1 MNIND
6 RIEYL
11 RKKGSEKRASFRWY
25 KRWWAISLFLVIGSF
40 LVYVFSFIFLFFHFK
55 ANPSEAELA
64 KQLNNTE
71 NIINTTSTEN
81 EAVKKILES
90 QGNYYLGSDNP
101 QYTLVV
107 FSDFAC
113 SYCKKT
119 SEVIALLT
127 VKYGD
132 KIKIIVRDYP
142 IISEDSAD
150 LAMGAWCAGEQGK
163 YWPMY
168 YKLFELQGTFSVSNL
183 SLVAKEAGV
192 TDINKF
198 SDCLYNQKYLNNI
211 KKDFSDG
218 QYLEITGTPNWYIN
232 GIKISSGYIS
242 FDNWATL
249 LDKIL
254 K

>member
-1 MNIND
+1 MNID
-6 RIEYL
+6 ERIEYL
-11 RKKGSEKRASFRWY
+11 KNKGLSKKASHRWY
-25 KRWWAISLFLVIGSF
+25 KKWWTISLFVIVGGLLIYLFSFFFLVI
-40 LVYVFSFIFLFFHFK
+40 HFRN
-55 ANPSEAELA
+55 NPSDAELA
-64 KQLNNTE
+64 KQLMNTE
-71 NIINTTSTEN
+71 NITNTSSGDNNT
-81 EAVKKILES
+81 VRKIIES
-90 QGNYYLGSDNP
+90 SGNYSIGSDNP

-119 SEVIALLT
+119 SDVVGRLA

-142 IISEDSAD
+142 IISEDSAG

-168 YKLFELQGTFSVSNL
+168 YKLFELQGTFSVAGL
-183 SLVAKEAGV
+183 SSVAEEAGV
-192 TDINKF
+192 TNLSQF
-198 SDCLYNQKYLNNI
+198 SDCIKDQKYLNNV

-218 QYLEITGTPNWYIN
+218 QYLKISGTPTWYID
-232 GIKISSGYIS
+232 GVKVADGYVS
-242 FDNWATL
+242 FDNWVTL